1 MIELSREKIVDFFRP
16 APHTFRYF
24 VLQPYPKMP
33 ADPVAKW
40 VEFLRTRYWDELL
53 ELADSYPD
61 ERSLKIRF
69 SDIDKFD
76 SEFAEELLENPE
88 QILEAAHAALLELDL
103 PMDVYMDRAHVR
115 IAELPR
121 HFKTRELRSDHI
133 GKLLAIDGLVRTA
146 TEVRPKIVS
155 AAFQCGGAASHS
167 SRSRPATNSR
177 TRTSSA

>member
-1 MIELSREKIVDFFRP
+1 
-16 APHTFRYF
+16 
-24 VLQPYPKMP
+24 MP

-53 ELADSYPD
+53 KLADSYPD

-103 PMDVYMDRAHVR
+103 PMDVYLDRAHVR

-146 TEVRPKIVS
+146 TEVRPKIIS
-155 AAFQCGGAASHS
+155 AAFQCQRCGFTFFKEQTGNKFEDQSLKCMNQACDRGGPFKLLLAQS
-167 SRSRPATNSR
+167 
-177 TRTSSA
+177 